1 MKQRKRIY
9 HSPEQ
14 KALIWDKYKRADSLH
29 DIARMFDRFLSSIMP
44 TIYQTSGYRPPERK
58 RHTQSLSP
66 NERKEISRCLVG
78 NLRLSAPLF

>member
-14 KALIWDKYKRADSLH
+14 KALIWDKHKRADSLH

-44 TIYQTSGYRPPERK
+44 KTVIRQ
-58 RHTQSLSP
+58 
-66 NERKEISRCLVG
+66 
-78 NLRLSAPLF
+78 